1 MERIEPAVAD
11 ELARLRRREVAQ
23 LNGITEDELER
34 RRAGAEVR
42 CGGEGEVDLECAR
55 EKEHAIDPRVA
66 HDVHGVERVLLLA
79 HVLGEVVER

>member
-1 MERIEPAVAD
+1 MR
-11 ELARLRRREVAQ
+11 
-23 LNGITEDELER
+23 
-34 RRAGAEVR
+34 
-42 CGGEGEVDLECAR
+42 GEGEVDLECAR